1 MSRQHYLTWRCARG
15 YIGDRMPQIE
25 PFYADLGRRIQ
36 QLRNSKKMTQ
46 TELGE
51 LLSPP
56 MTRASVANIE
66 SGKQRVLVHTL
77 IDLVQTLGC
86 TLTDLVPY
94 QVTPA
99 ASAISPQTVAAEL
112 QQKLGLPKQK
122 IATITQQMIKQRRL
136 S

>member
-1 MSRQHYLTWRCARG
+1 
-15 YIGDRMPQIE
+15 
-25 PFYADLGRRIQ
+25 
-36 QLRNSKKMTQ
+36 
-46 TELGE
+46 
-51 LLSPP
+51 
-56 MTRASVANIE
+56 MTRDRDTDLCSPIHGIPQWKSNRSARHERRAGVAFCN
-66 SGKQRVLVHTL
+66 RVCSIPTATRSLIAVSILPIKLVTSPG
-77 IDLVQTLGC
+77 LVQTLGC

-112 QQKLGLPKQK
+112 QQKRGLPKQK